1 MLLTAAAPIQDSLL
15 RVSWEVDG
23 SDNELVEVVLEI
35 VSASVASMTIIHSEE
50 RAFGPCLNLLLALG
64 LDDIEDDGNPVLV
77 VITDNPLIRVGRVSV
92 NDAVSLQ

>member
-1 MLLTAAAPIQDSLL
+1 MLW
-15 RVSWEVDG
+15 VSWEVDR

-50 RAFGPCLNLLLALG
+50 RALRPCLNLLLALG

-77 VITDNPLIRVGRVSV
+77 VITDDTLICVGRVSV
-92 NDAVSLQ
+92 NDPVSLQ